1 MGKPRH
7 RQPTFAQSLTP
18 REEKKPRVAP
28 GSDRDRTPVWL
39 LGLMDFGGPW
49 CWRKMTLH
57 TLDRVRVRLAAFERM
72 TFKEIE
78 GKKNHE
84 IPVEQLGKMAQDRL
98 IELGIDEYDA
108 VLSLRVTTVERVWG
122 LKAPHG
128 IFLLWW
134 DPAHSVYP
142 MNITD
147 N

>member
-1 MGKPRH
+1 M
-7 RQPTFAQSLTP
+7 
-18 REEKKPRVAP
+18 
-28 GSDRDRTPVWL
+28 PVWL
-39 LGLMDFGGPW
+39 VGLMDFGGPW
-49 CWRKMTLH
+49 CWRGMNLP
-57 TLDRVRVRLAAFERM
+57 TLDRVRERLTAFERM

-98 IELGIDEYDA
+98 LELGLDEYDA
-108 VLSLRVTTVERVWG
+108 VLSLRVTTAERVWG

-128 IFLLWW
+128 VLWW
-134 DPAHSVYP
+134 DPTHSVYP